1 METEVDEDK
10 INEGRGR
17 NGGSREQEEGKPFW
31 NNVWVLYRTPAS
43 SCFRLS
49 LGIPLR
55 AAALKEDGDKLQ
67 VTSKHGR
74 KHQ

>member
-1 METEVDEDK
+1 MRGEGEMEAA
-10 INEGRGR
+10 
-17 NGGSREQEEGKPFW
+17 GSRRREKPFW

-43 SCFRLS
+43 SCLRLS

-55 AAALKEDGDKLQ
+55 AAALKEDGHRLQ
-67 VTSKHGR
+67 VTSKHGP